1 MYLTDSDAYL
11 LTVERNRHIN
21 RVKHLITSRALSWEP
36 RFFVTCFYG
45 RSTDGGY
52 LTPDQYRKRFDR
64 EQVRNTHR
72 IIRGHI
78 HKCFGYAPMFWT
90 IERHED
96 RHHPLWGDMKGAFHS
111 HLYVG
116 AIDFKLAIDHPTNYL
131 KALYFKEDYFGATI
145 NSIASSNDVNRENP
159 EIVLLDFCI
168 RQSKWVGLY
177 PSSLDIQI
185 INTDTELK
193 NLNYGLKQVREEDD
207 LNNVIDWDHSDLKKQ
222 TKE

>member
-11 LTVERNRHIN
+11 KTVEENSHIN
-21 RVKHLITSRALSWEP
+21 TMKRLITSRALSWKP
-36 RFFVTCFYG
+36 KYFVTCFYG

-52 LTPDQYRKRFDR
+52 LTPDAYRKRFDR
-64 EQVRNTHR
+64 GQVRNTHR
-72 IIRGHI
+72 FIRKHI
-78 HKCFGYAPMFWT
+78 QKCFGQVPMFWT

-111 HLYVG
+111 HLYLG
-116 AIDFKLAIDHPTNYL
+116 EIDELAIDHPTNYL
-131 KALYFKEDYFGATI
+131 KALYFKRDYFGATI
-145 NSIASSNDVNRENP
+145 NSNRTNGDNLKLL
-159 EIVLLDFCI
+159 LLDTCL
-168 RQSKWVGLY
+168 RQSKWIGLY

-193 NLNYGLKQVREEDD
+193 TLHYGLKQVKEEDD
-207 LNNVIDWDHSDLKKQ
+207 LNNVIDWDRSDLKKQ

>member
-72 IIRGHI
+72 FIRGHI
-78 HKCFGYAPMFWT
+78 HKCFGQVPMFWT

-96 RHHPLWGDMKGAFHS
+96 RHDPVWGDMKGAFHS
-111 HLYVG
+111 HLYLG
-116 AIDFKLAIDHPTNYL
+116 EIDELAIDHPTNYL
-131 KALYFKEDYFGATI
+131 KALYFKRDYFGATI
-145 NSIASSNDVNRENP
+145 NSNRINGDNLKLL
-159 EIVLLDFCI
+159 LLDACL
-168 RQSKWVGLY
+168 RQSKWIGLY
-177 PSSLDIQI
+177 PLSLDIQI
-185 INTDTELK
+185 INSAEELRT
-193 NLNYGLKQVREEDD
+193 LHYGLKQVKQEDD
-207 LNNVIDWDHSDLKKQ
+207 LNNVIDWDRSDLKKQ